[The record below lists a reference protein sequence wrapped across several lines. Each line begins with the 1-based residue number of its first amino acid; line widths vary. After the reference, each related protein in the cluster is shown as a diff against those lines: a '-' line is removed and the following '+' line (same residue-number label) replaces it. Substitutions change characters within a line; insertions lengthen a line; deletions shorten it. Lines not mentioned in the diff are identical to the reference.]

1 MGIVYGGTDS
11 DVDAWY
17 SNIVSNGGSV
27 SPSVQYSVLTFTR
40 NLKSSGLWAKMKEV
54 YIFCGVA
61 DLNSSLTKLKYIT
74 NQRITNTNIPSNYY
88 TATGSTCGIRGDGTN
103 MFLTPGVAYDAVP
116 IKDRFV
122 AAYETNRVAGFYT
135 TLIGRQKG
143 GGNTAFGPT
152 VNPNGYTQARILDPT
167 LNSYTVGISTSTAA
181 GGLIT
186 ANVTSNTVAHYT
198 NKSWQQAT
206 YTIGDTL
213 GGTGGYFI
221 LSALGGGGFP
231 SSTISLGF
239 IGNYLNQIETELL
252 STYCDI
258 FMTDFGGNK

>member
-1 MGIVYGGTDS
+1 MSVTYGSRDT

-17 SNIVSNGGSV
+17 SNIVANGGSV
-27 SPSVQYSVLTFTR
+27 SASTIYSVLTFTR

-54 YIFCGVA
+54 YIFCGVT

-88 TATGSTCGIRGDGTN
+88 TATGSTCGIRGDGTY

-116 IKDRFV
+116 VKDRFV
-122 AAYETNRVAGFYT
+122 AAYETNRVAAFYT
-135 TLIGRQKG
+135 TLIGREKG

-152 VNPNGYTQARILDPT
+152 INPDGHSQARILDVTENP
-167 LNSYTVGISTSTAA
+167 YTIGYSTPVVA

-186 ANVTSNTVAHYT
+186 ANVGTSNIAHYA
-198 NKSWQQAT
+198 NKTWQDTT

-213 GGTGGYFI
+213 GGTGGYLI
-221 LSALGGGGFP
+221 LCALGGGGFP
-231 SSTISLGF
+231 STTISLGF
-239 IGNYLNQIETELL
+239 IGNYLNQAQTELL
-252 STYCDI
+252 SKYCDI